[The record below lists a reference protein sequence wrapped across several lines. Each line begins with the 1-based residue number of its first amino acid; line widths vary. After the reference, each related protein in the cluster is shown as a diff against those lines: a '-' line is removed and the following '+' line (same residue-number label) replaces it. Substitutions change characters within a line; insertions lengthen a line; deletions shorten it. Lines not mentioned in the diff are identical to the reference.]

1 MMKFENTEKG
11 ITSLLKDTEK
21 ERRAVLNPQ
30 CETVFSHHG
39 CG

>member
-1 MMKFENTEKG
+1 MKFENTEKG
-11 ITSLLKDTEK
+11 IASLLKDTEK
-21 ERRAVLNPQ
+21 ERRAVLNSQ